1 MKARKNGGGMEEEWR
16 RKGGGQEEEGWRKDG
31 ERMGRRKRVGRI

>member
-1 MKARKNGGGMEEEWR
+1 MKGRKNGGRMEEEWR